1 MILLILYVI
10 KNSCNNQ
17 ANQYVEG
24 MTRASPSF
32 KKIKGADSL
41 TRFFAE
47 RGVPQYM
54 ATSTPRALIGAK
66 IAPHSVY
73 NQTNNNG

>member
-1 MILLILYVI
+1 
-10 KNSCNNQ
+10 
-17 ANQYVEG
+17 

-73 NQTNNNG
+73 NLSNNNG